1 MYTVSHYLLQNIIT
15 LLNEKVYIFCDINI
29 ITAY

>member
-15 LLNEKVYIFCDINI
+15 LLNEKVYIFCDINGSEK
-29 ITAY
+29 